1 MNQSDNKS
9 PTETGQPMPLDI
21 DRALGVLIQSAT
33 ALAEMDKRLPHESEV
48 DPDYLHER
56 VLDLDA
62 QRQAIVDAW
71 ARRALPSPAPTMTP
85 EPYSVPEAEDLLAL
99 FKLAAMDGYNP
110 KPVGTVDDWVE
121 EGKKRIF
128 LLYLA
133 GKRDSA
139 PSPAPTPEAADG

>member
-9 PTETGQPMPLDI
+9 PTETGQPMPLPCPFCGSPADVYELFGNQ
-21 DRALGVLIQSAT
+21 DGVAVRCSAPPRNDCPLGIAT
-33 ALAEMDKRLPHESEV
+33 FELA
-48 DPDYLHER
+48 
-56 VLDLDA
+56 
-62 QRQAIVDAW
+62 QW
-71 ARRALPSPAPTMTP
+71 NRRALPSPAPTMTP